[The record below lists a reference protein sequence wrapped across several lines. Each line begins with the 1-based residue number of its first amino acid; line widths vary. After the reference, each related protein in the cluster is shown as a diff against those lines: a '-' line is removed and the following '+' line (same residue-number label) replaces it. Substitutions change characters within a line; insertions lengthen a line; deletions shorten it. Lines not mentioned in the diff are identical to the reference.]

1 MSLEGI
7 YEKIVEKG
15 WMPYTA
21 RDDERFETI
30 ISNGPINKLESG
42 LQYLMLPSLSNP
54 KSISEVKSALRD
66 MRINNN
72 YPVIKYDGI
81 FIPISLFSVENDKI
95 LLRGQRDFKL
105 FYPEFERA
113 LDTLVSRKV
122 LLNSFR

>member
-122 LLNSFR
+122 L

>member
-1 MSLEGI
+1 MNLESI
-7 YEKIVEKG
+7 YEKIVERG

-72 YPVIKYDGI
+72 YPSII
-81 FIPISLFSVENDKI
+81 I
-95 LLRGQRDFKL
+95 Q
-105 FYPEFERA
+105 
-113 LDTLVSRKV
+113 
-122 LLNSFR
+122 